1 MKPALTRSQ
10 LLARHSRPLDGER
23 ACSATE
29 IAAQLAELPG
39 WALRGDAIERG
50 FAFRDYHDTIAF
62 VNALAW
68 VVHAEDH
75 HPELVVGYNRCLV
88 RWNTHSV
95 GGISENDFICAA
107 RTDAVFA
114 RDGKA
119 S

>member
-1 MKPALTRSQ
+1 MKPVLTRSQ
-10 LLARHSRPLDGER
+10 LLARRSRPLEGER
-23 ACSATE
+23 ACSAAE
-29 IAAQLAELPG
+29 ITAQLVELPG
-39 WALRGDAIERG
+39 WTLNADTLERS

-95 GGISENDFICAA
+95 GGVSENDFICAA

-114 RDGKA
+114 RDGK
-119 S
+119 SL